1 MKLKIILLISII
13 FIYIILLISKVH
25 ADFFIENTTTGIIKN
40 EGYKLPNGNEF
51 ALLKGTYQWTNNL
64 GYYGTATCKGLLEK
78 ESELSSINFLC
89 ESIDQKGNKQ
99 YSVFKRESSDLQSG
113 AGKSIIVDATGDNKI
128 LIGTECNFAVSYLK
142 NVAFAKMKCPV
153 SEKVFNEL
161 KNKL

>member
-1 MKLKIILLISII
+1 MLKLVMNFKKLI
-13 FIYIILLISKVH
+13 FIFSFLLLTNLY
-25 ADFFIENTTTGIIKN
+25 ADFFIENTTTGIVKN

-89 ESIDQKGNKQ
+89 ESINQKGDKQ
-99 YSVFKRESSDLQSG
+99 YSIFKRESNDLQSG
-113 AGKSIIVDATGDNKI
+113 SGKSTIVDATGDNKI
-128 LIGTECNFAVSYLK
+128 LIGIECNFAVSYLK